1 MPKRSM
7 KGYRYAEKCVD
18 ENVLV
23 DAHTGIILPMN
34 GV

>member
-7 KGYRYAEKCVD
+7 KGYRYAEKS
-18 ENVLV
+18 V